1 MKRDKLY
8 TVNKWNQPLFADVDR
23 RGRNIFDGLNGS
35 LMQRGVPIASGYNP
49 QFKAPDTI
57 DLNSIIQKNA
67 YNDYLNSSGNNWF
80 GISKKNNPLSRVNIG
95 TTAKAAGGAAAAMGS
110 QIGVSENNKR
120 GMYDVLDPIHQA
132 AGGKESAV
140 GNAFGDAG
148 VGLFQIGATSG
159 NPWLMAAG
167 AAAKIVGG
175 SINALAGIKENK
187 ENIAT
192 INSSIDTKNNLG
204 NIANTASS
212 NEELMSLAD
221 YLSAGTGFDYDDL
234 YKGGILSKGKAKRKG
249 MKLINREN
257 SALAL
262 QNYNYGTAVDKVDRM
277 NDELALANSHA
288 YGGPLGFGTGALG
301 LMQQN
306 RYFDTINN
314 RSNAIAKNQ
323 VLGTNPSTNIF
334 DDGGGLE
341 SAFLDSFNSDPIG
354 AAVRYNR
361 GIEQMEAQKEAEE
374 AAAAREAEY
383 LSMQQRLA
391 NLETQNQGLQAL
403 IAAQP
408 TIPVIEDTTPEPAE
422 ESSESLAASEAPK
435 MSGKAEDNWK
445 YIESELKKSGKFND
459 VQIKGIKYNLQR
471 ESGIGTFDGGDSGTA
486 LGLAQWKGSRKPKD
500 MSLAGQTRHLIETLG
515 NYDGREHWIGRDNYM
530 GFMNARTPEEAHY
543 YIAKGYERP
552 AANILSKV
560 KNVSDMSLRRQR
572 AFGGE
577 LGTNST
583 DWSNGLLYIDA
594 GDTHENNPFG
604 GVPLGVD
611 AEGIPNLVEEGETV
625 YNDYVFSDRMTVPDF
640 MYKELGL
647 GGTVRKKGKPMSF
660 ADASKKLAQE
670 SEQRPND
677 LISRDTLKS
686 LLSKLA
692 EVQET
697 ERMRNQAEE
706 YLGLEHACGGKIHKY
721 EKGGDKS
728 SNHDFGDG
736 TKNPEFTF
744 KFFDTDLPTLRE
756 EASPELPIGGERNGS
771 RLFDIDQWGNPIPV
785 ATTPPASTPSVTD
798 SVQRQRNNWW
808 NRIWK
813 SDVNGIYPT
822 WMRYAPAFGS
832 GVMAMTDL
840 LGLTNRPD
848 YTYANKLEAAAS
860 QAGFAPNVTYS
871 PIGNYLRYRP
881 EDIWYEQNRLDAN
894 ARATDRAIRNSGA
907 NQGATAAAILA
918 NGYNSQIA
926 DGELYRKALEY
937 NDAQR
942 ERVADF
948 NRRTDMFN
956 SQMGLEASMA
966 NARYNQQARQMGLS
980 GLAQAAAMRDSIDQR
995 IGAARAANLTNFL
1008 TSLGNIGRENFALN
1022 QINSDKSRRH
1032 GARANGTSYDKK
1044 TGRALGGK
1052 IKKQK

>member
-1 MKRDKLY
+1 MESFDKAASELY
-8 TVNKWNQPLFADVDR
+8 GANYGDAGFTLDDYMNSRNQ
-23 RGRNIFDGLNGS
+23 
-35 LMQRGVPIASGYNP
+35 
-49 QFKAPDTI
+49 
-57 DLNSIIQKNA
+57 
-67 YNDYLNSSGNNWF
+67 F
-80 GISKKNNPLSRVNIG
+80 GISKKNNPFSKGNIG
-95 TTAKAAGGAAAAMGS
+95 STAKIAGGAAAALGS
-110 QIGVSENNKR
+110 QIGVSERNKR
-120 GMYDVLDPIHQA
+120 GMYDTLDPVHQFA
-132 AGGKESAV
+132 SGRESGV

-148 VGLFQIGATSG
+148 VGLFQAGTSSG

-175 SINALAGIKENK
+175 GINALAGIKTDKEALENAQNGIAYYNNIQDADSYDDIRGLTAQANFRNPYTGSLFRNVGSK
-187 ENIAT
+187 NRDLGEQFYDAKSYAERSIENNIWNIRKDK
-192 INSSIDTKNNLG
+192 IN
-204 NIANTASS
+204 
-212 NEELMSLAD
+212 D
-221 YLSAGTGFDYDDL
+221 YLA
-234 YKGGILSKGKAKRKG
+234 
-249 MKLINREN
+249 
-257 SALAL
+257 
-262 QNYNYGTAVDKVDRM
+262 NYRP
-277 NDELALANSHA
+277 

-341 SAFLDSFNSDPIG
+341 SAFLDSFSSDPIG
-354 AAVRYNR
+354 AAVRYNQ
-361 GIEQMEAQKEAEE
+361 GIEQMEAQREAEQ

-383 LSMQQRLA
+383 LGMQQRLA
-391 NLETQNQGLQAL
+391 TLETQNQGLQAL

-408 TIPVIEDTTPEPAE
+408 TVPVIEDT
-422 ESSESLAASEAPK
+422 SSESAEEPSESSAASEAPQ
-435 MSGKAEDNWK
+435 MSGRAEDNWK

-459 VQIKGIKYNLQR
+459 VQIQGIKYNLQR
-471 ESGIGTFDGGDSGTA
+471 ESGIGTFDGGDNGTA
-486 LGLAQWKGSRKPKD
+486 RGLAQWRGSRIPKD

-515 NYDGREHWIGRDNYM
+515 NYDGREHWIGRDNYK

-543 YIAKGYERP
+543 YIARGYERP
-552 AANILSKV
+552 TASILSKV

-577 LGTNST
+577 LGTNGT
-583 DWSNGLLYIDA
+583 DWTDGLLYIDA
-594 GDTHENNPFG
+594 GDTHENSPFG

-647 GGTVRKKGKPMSF
+647 GGVVKKKGKPMSF

-677 LISRDTLKS
+677 PISRDS
-686 LLSKLA
+686 LRAALSKLA
-692 EVQET
+692 EVQEA
-697 ERMRNQAEE
+697 ERTRNQADE
-706 YLGLEHACGGKIHKY
+706 YLGLEHACGGRMHKY
-721 EKGGDKS
+721 KGGGDKS
-728 SNHDFGDG
+728 SNHEFGD
-736 TKNPEFTF
+736 TLKNPNFTWSLPE
-744 KFFDTDLPTLRE
+744 TDALVLPAE
-756 EASPELPIGGERNGS
+756 ETSTLPIGGERNGS
-771 RLFDIDQWGNPIPV
+771 RLFDVDRWGNPMPV
-785 ATTPPASTPSVTD
+785 TPAPSIATPPITD
-798 SVQRQRNNWW
+798 SVQRQRDNWW

-813 SDVNGIYPT
+813 SDASGIYPT
-822 WMRYAPAFGS
+822 WMRYAPALGS

-840 LGLTNRPD
+840 LGLTNKPD
-848 YTYANKLEAAAS
+848 YTYANRLEAAAS

-881 EDIWYEQNRLDAN
+881 MDIWYEQNRLDAN
-894 ARATDRAIRNSGA
+894 ARAADRAIRNSGA
-907 NQGATAAAILA
+907 NQGATAAAILV

-926 DGELYRKALEY
+926 DGDLYRKALEY

-1044 TGRALGGK
+1044 TGRALGGR